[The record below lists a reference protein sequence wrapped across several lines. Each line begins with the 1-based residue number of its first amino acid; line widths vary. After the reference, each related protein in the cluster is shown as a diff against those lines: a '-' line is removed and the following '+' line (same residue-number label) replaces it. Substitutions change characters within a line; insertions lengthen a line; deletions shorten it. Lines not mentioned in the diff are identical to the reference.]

1 MGTGEGGQ
9 VSSAPPEELEPTLP
23 EISLSPQA
31 HKGGQNCSHFCGY
44 WTTLVTPKYCG
55 ILEKRCSSSLLFFF
69 YIIPEKV
76 IDNHLLKGTF
86 IRCQTFPC
94 LFFHCCQLTAG
105 AALTWEWDHH
115 NIKVPYSSYR
125 LWPSREYVWLATGN
139 GAHCLESGLW
149 SHWVCFSCL
158 QGVSASPLVIAGWD
172 LNFQKASQWTESS

>member
-1 MGTGEGGQ
+1 MSYLFPLLGTHSKFSVVLKMEHQVQNNLIFSLSGSTRKREGTKKKIVGTGEGGQ

-125 LWPSREYVWLATGN
+125 L
-139 GAHCLESGLW
+139 
-149 SHWVCFSCL
+149 
-158 QGVSASPLVIAGWD
+158 
-172 LNFQKASQWTESS
+172 